1 MLTIDSLRAF
11 GANVDEGLG
20 RCMKNE
26 PFYLRM
32 VRMGCVDANFEK
44 LAQAVEQND
53 LTAAFEAAHA
63 LKGVMANLALTPI
76 AAPVAELTE
85 LLRAKTPGDYREV
98 VKKILALRDEL
109 KALDE

>member
-1 MLTIDSLRAF
+1 MLTIESLRSF

-26 PFYLRM
+26 SFYLRM
-32 VRMGCVDANFEK
+32 VRMGSADANFEK
-44 LAQAVEQND
+44 LAQAVEQDD
-53 LTAAFEAAHA
+53 LSAAIEAAHA
-63 LKGVMANLALTPI
+63 LQGVMANLALTPI

-85 LLRAKTPGDYREV
+85 QLRAKTPGDYRED

-109 KALDE
+109 KALDQ

>member
-11 GANVDEGLG
+11 GANVEEGLG

-32 VRMGCVDANFEK
+32 VKMGCADAICEK
-44 LAQAVEQND
+44 LAQAV
-53 LTAAFEAAHA
+53 
-63 LKGVMANLALTPI
+63 

-85 LLRAKTPGDYREV
+85 LLRAKTPGDYRED

>member
-26 PFYLRM
+26 SFYLRM
-32 VRMGCVDANFEK
+32 VRMGCADANFEK
-44 LAQAVEQND
+44 LAQAVGQND
-53 LTAAFEAAHA
+53 LNAAFEAAPA
-63 LKGVMANLALTPI
+63 LKGVMANLALPPI

-85 LLRAKTPGDYREV
+85 LLRVKIPGDYRED
-98 VKKILALRDEL
+98 VKKILAARDSL